1 MDAPR
6 PGDDGVNAIEP
17 IGTNAVQPTE
27 FIAECAVRFSDCDP
41 AGIVFFPNYFR
52 MLNGVVEDWWAALGT
67 PWTELVSVRRIGTP
81 TAQLDTEFVQP
92 SQFGDTLRFHLS
104 VEKLGRS
111 SLTLRHIVI
120 GDETAR
126 MRARQVLVATS
137 LETHRAIPWP
147 DDVVRAITRFKER
160 QQ

>member
-1 MDAPR
+1 MTS
-6 PGDDGVNAIEP
+6 IE
-17 IGTNAVQPTE
+17 TTETSDVQPTE
-27 FIAECAVRFSDCDP
+27 FIVECGVRFADCDP

-52 MLNGVVEDWWAALGT
+52 MLNAVVEDWWASLGT
-67 PWTELVSVRRIGTP
+67 PWTDLVSVRRIGTP
-81 TAQLDTEFVQP
+81 TAQLDTEFVRP
-92 SQFGDTLRFHLS
+92 SKFGDTLRFHLS
-104 VEKLGRS
+104 VEKLGKS

-160 QQ
+160 EQ